1 MLLLLGLCISTFA
14 ALTAAWVHPGILH
27 TTADLNR
34 MRSLVGSQSQPW
46 YASYQ
51 ALSADSHSSL
61 SYSFTAACPVVTR
74 DKDASSIVCMDQ
86 FASDSTAALQLALMW
101 YITAN
106 EDYATKATQ
115 ILDAWGKTL
124 KVVNGTTP
132 IKACLIL
139 QKVRE

>member
-1 MLLLLGLCISTFA
+1 
-14 ALTAAWVHPGILH
+14 
-27 TTADLNR
+27 
-34 MRSLVGSQSQPW
+34 
-46 YASYQ
+46 
-51 ALSADSHSSL
+51 
-61 SYSFTAACPVVTR
+61 
-74 DKDASSIVCMDQ
+74 MDQ